1 MVDINYT
8 VFIQIVNFV
17 ALIFILNAL
26 LYKPIMGVIEK
37 RKEQMDKSDEEIR
50 RLQQDVEKKLAE
62 YEEQVRMAKIEA
74 MEQRNAI
81 VKEGADLAKSM
92 IDAVR
97 SEIPAL
103 MEQFNARMG
112 REFEAARSVLR
123 SQSQKISLEITEKV
137 LGRSIQ

>member
-1 MVDINYT
+1 MVSLDYT
-8 VFIQIVNFV
+8 TLIQIVNFV

-26 LYKPIMGVIEK
+26 LYKPIMSVIAR
-37 RKEQMDKSDEEIR
+37 RKEQMEKSDAEVR
-50 RLQQDVEKKLAE
+50 RLRQDVEQKLAE
-62 YEEQVRMAKIEA
+62 YEEKVRLAKIEA

-81 VKEGADLAKSM
+81 VKEGADLAKSV

-103 MEQFNARMG
+103 MEQFNARMS
-112 REFEAARSVLR
+112 REVEAARAILR
-123 SQSQKISLEITEKV
+123 NQSRKISLEIAEKV

>member
-1 MVDINYT
+1 MVNIDYT
-8 VFIQIVNFV
+8 VFIQMVNFV

-37 RKEQMDKSDEEIR
+37 RKEQMDKSDEEVR
-50 RLQQDVEKKLAE
+50 HLQQDVEKKLAE
-62 YEEQVRMAKIEA
+62 YEEQVRLAKIEA

-97 SEIPAL
+97 GEIPAL

>member
-1 MVDINYT
+1 MVNIDYT
-8 VFIQIVNFV
+8 ALVQIANFV
-17 ALIFILNAL
+17 ALIFVLNAL
-26 LYKPIMGVIEK
+26 LYKPIMSVIER
-37 RKEQMDKSDEEIR
+37 RKELMDKSDEEVR
-50 RLQQDVEKKLAE
+50 RLRQDVEKKLAE
-62 YEEQVRMAKIEA
+62 YEEQVRLAKIEA
-74 MEQRNAI
+74 MEQRNCI

-112 REFEAARSVLR
+112 REFEAARSILR

>member
-17 ALIFILNAL
+17 ALIFILNVL

-37 RKEQMDKSDEEIR
+37 RKEQMDKSDEEVR
-50 RLQQDVEKKLAE
+50 RLQQDVERKLTE
-62 YEEQVRMAKIEA
+62 YEEQVRLAKIEA

-92 IDAVR
+92 VDAVR